1 MSDISKVFRP
11 ADILGFLQAIKGF
24 DKSDFWEVL
33 NNLRPADLNPIYK
46 ILKFHIASS
55 NPNFFGYLQ
64 RFALGTKYK
73 TLKKPKFIL
82 LAEALCSQASSKF
95 WAT

>member
-1 MSDISKVFRP
+1 MSDISQVFRP
-11 ADILGFLQAIKGF
+11 ADILGVPQAIKGF

-55 NPNFFGYLQ
+55 NSNFFGYLQ
-64 RFALGTKYK
+64 RFASGTLY
-73 TLKKPKFIL
+73 TII
-82 LAEALCSQASSKF
+82 E
-95 WAT
+95 